1 VGEISGAAVLKPG
14 SLRPP
19 GERVGKYVGDAHA
32 GIAALLKTTPFG
44 DVWDAYTQV
53 YGYVVPT
60 AELIERLLV
69 LSPLVDFGCGNGYLS
84 YLLRSAG
91 ADVLAIDSE
100 PPDQSPMN
108 KYFQKQHVWTKLYRG
123 DEEAL
128 DLCSK
133 RTLLIAWPPPEPD
146 EMASSAIRCYKGST
160 VVLIGDERNCGG
172 AAMRDALH
180 QRFSMVEKFGL
191 PVFTP
196 TTLAWSSDAV
206 QIYGKS

>member
-1 VGEISGAAVLKPG
+1 M
-14 SLRPP
+14 
-19 GERVGKYVGDAHA
+19 GKYVADAHA
-32 GIAALLKTTPFG
+32 GIASLLKTIPFAEA
-44 DVWDAYTQV
+44 WDAYTQI

-60 AELIERLLV
+60 PELIERLAV
-69 LSPLVDFGCGNGYLS
+69 HTPLVDFGCGNGYLS
-84 YLLRSAG
+84 YLLRESG

-108 KYFQKQHVWTKLYRG
+108 RFFEKTHSWTKLYRG
-123 DEEAL
+123 DVEAL

-160 VVLIGDERNCGG
+160 VILIGDERNCGG
-172 AAMRDALH
+172 PAMRDALH
-180 QRFSMVEKFGL
+180 MRFNLVEKFGL

-206 QIYGKS
+206 QVFVKS